1 MSNKKLAVLG
11 IIAAFMLLW
20 AVIQA
25 GLSNKPRVSSVTR
38 SYLIQG
44 LDAGEINSIVLSAK
58 KDKVIIKRQGKG
70 FGIVEKNNY
79 PADVNQIKDLIANCL
94 DIKTSEFVT
103 NKPVNHDS
111 LEVTEDKAS
120 IIVKFLKEDSNVIT
134 GIIAG
139 KTRQQGQGTYVR
151 RVSSDEVYL
160 ADNMHFIS
168 ADAMSYINQQLLSVK
183 RENIELVT
191 VTDPNGQSY
200 SLKPGADDSK
210 SVVLEPVPAGRK
222 AKSDICDTIFT
233 ALTNLRFEDVAKNF
247 GDLTFNRQYVCK
259 LKDTTVYTL
268 KIAKKDGNTYLSCA
282 AVFGDTTSVKPA
294 EPNESQE
301 ETAKK
306 NAKLLAWEHANIF
319 INTHKGWIYKIPEYL
334 AGRLTKELSELIVDE
349 KMTGDTGKIEDIE
362 KLIEN

>member
-25 GLSNKPRVSSVTR
+25 GLSNKPRVSSTSR

-44 LDAGEINSIVLSAK
+44 LDAGEINTIVLSAK
-58 KDKVIIKRQGKG
+58 KDKVILKRQGKE
-70 FGIVEKNNY
+70 FVVVEKNNY
-79 PADVNQIKDLIANCL
+79 PADVNQIKDLITNCL

-103 NKPVNHDS
+103 DKPANHDS

-120 IIVKFLKEDSNVIT
+120 VIVKFLKEDANVIT

-139 KTRQQGQGTYVR
+139 KTQDRGQGTYIR
-151 RVSSDEVYL
+151 LTSSDKVYL
-160 ADNMHFIS
+160 ADNIPFLS
-168 ADAMSYINQQLLSVK
+168 ADAMSYINQELLSVK
-183 RENIELVT
+183 RDNIELVT

-210 SVVLEPVPAGRK
+210 SVVLEPVPGGKK
-222 AKSDICDTIFT
+222 AKSDICDTVFT

-268 KIAKKDGNTYLSCA
+268 KIAKKDGNTYLSCT
-282 AVFGDTTSVKPA
+282 AVFSDATSVKPA

-301 ETAKK
+301 EIKKK

-319 INTHKGWIYKIPEYL
+319 INTHKGWIYKIPEQL
-334 AGRLTKELSELIVDE
+334 AGRLTKELSELIEDE
-349 KMTGDTGKIEDIE
+349 KKIGDTGKIEDTE